1 MAEQERVVGLERLRL
16 RDVDRVGGKNASLGE
31 MIGQLAAKGI
41 RVPGGFATTA
51 FAYREFLSANGL
63 EQRIRDALAN
73 LNIDFRHQVRF
84 GEQLNI
90 QTGVER
96 VGQTSVTLLQTV
108 NANGRVAAEMRSV
121 VVLYDYEQHSPRAIP
136 AALREHFERYRSE
149 RA

>member
-1 MAEQERVVGLERLRL
+1 MQHLTALHVRFGDTDAL
-16 RDVDRVGGKNASLGE
+16 GHINNA
-31 MIGQLAAKGI
+31 
-41 RVPGGFATTA
+41 GFAQYA
-51 FAYREFLSANGL
+51 EAGRLDFFAQLGVDVNS
-63 EQRIRDALAN
+63 IILAN

>member
-1 MAEQERVVGLERLRL
+1 MRHTTPLQMRFGDTDALGHI
-16 RDVDRVGGKNASLGE
+16 DNA
-31 MIGQLAAKGI
+31 
-41 RVPGGFATTA
+41 A
-51 FAYREFLSANGL
+51 FAQYAEAGRLDFLAQLGVDVTL
-63 EQRIRDALAN
+63 IILAN
-73 LNIDFRHQVRF
+73 LSIDFRSQARF
-84 GEQLNI
+84 GERLDI
-90 QTGVER
+90 ETRVER